1 MMADHK
7 FDNTKLEEAMQAFV
21 QDRQKDKYAAVMGIL
36 EKSVI
41 LVPMMKPE
49 GLDEETERLMK
60 EGKPVQL
67 PKETKIMPC
76 LLRNEAG
83 EQALPIFTSTAQIP
97 DDRRSPALMGMPF
110 FGCLSMLMAGQGQV
124 ETMVLNPFTHNMVL
138 TKAVLDVAVK
148 RRDSLMQ
155 QQQQQQQQQKTVK
168 VTEKQFQDIVHNRV
182 ALHLLPKY
190 LFEQKE
196 EGLEKLQKEEGAF
209 LVPFYEEMYPEGRKG
224 FVAVSQEDFSVMT
237 LNLTEDMQ
245 MTRVDLPDKAMK
257 KGMCYRVYVVRLRE
271 SGELLYY
278 TLVQTEQG
286 NQIGRVTADG
296 KHELIEEAPDNG
308 AEIEAVMKLAEHR

>member
-1 MMADHK
+1 MADQK
-7 FDNTKLEEAMQAFV
+7 FDNTKLEEAVEAFV

-36 EKSVI
+36 EKSMI
-41 LVPMMKPE
+41 LMPTMKPE
-49 GLDEETERLMK
+49 GLDEETEKLMK

-83 EQALPIFTSTAQIP
+83 GQALPIFTSTAQIP
-97 DDRRSPALMGMPF
+97 DDRKSPALMGLPF
-110 FGCLSMLMAGQGQV
+110 FGCLSMLMSGPGQV

-138 TKAVLDVAVK
+138 TKAVLEVAMK

-155 QQQQQQQQQKTVK
+155 QQQQQAQKTVK

-190 LFEQKE
+190 LFEKKE
-196 EGLEKLQKEEGAF
+196 TGLEKLQKEEGAF
-209 LVPFYEEMYPEGRKG
+209 LVPFYEEMYPEGRKD
-224 FVAVSQEDFSVMT
+224 FVAVSPEDFSVMT

-257 KGMCYRVYVVRLRE
+257 KGMCYRVYVIRLRE
-271 SGELLYY
+271 SQEILYY

-286 NQIGRVTADG
+286 NRFGRVTEDG

-308 AEIEAVMKLAEHR
+308 AEIEAVMNLVEHR